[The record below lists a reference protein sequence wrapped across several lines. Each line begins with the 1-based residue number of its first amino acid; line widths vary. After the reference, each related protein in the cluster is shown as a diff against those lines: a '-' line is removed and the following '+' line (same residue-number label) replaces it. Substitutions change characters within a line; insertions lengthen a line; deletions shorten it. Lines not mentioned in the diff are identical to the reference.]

1 MSDSENIPPGQ
12 RDLERSP
19 LEGSDPSAAP
29 GDMSAPISADE
40 AVAIDAVRAHDANA
54 YPPSW
59 FPSQP
64 PPSPERIAEQLR
76 LSKIPPDLRVPWGW
90 TDLGVFLLF
99 YLGSTI
105 VLLIV
110 AMVGA
115 SAILQVPFPSL
126 QKHPVLLIEVTIL
139 AQAAGSVAALFYFW
153 ILARVRRAGNF
164 WSALGWH
171 SLDASGTDSLT
182 VIKYLL
188 SGVALAITVTVM
200 GQFVKQSGPVP
211 FEEFFKAR
219 QSVLMLMAFG
229 ILVAPLVEETIFR
242 GFLYPVA
249 ARQFGVVPGIL
260 FTGIL
265 FGGFHAMQLWG
276 AWGQIALLVVVG
288 IVLTAV
294 RARTGSVL
302 AGFLMHVAYN
312 STLFAGLLI
321 GSHGLRDF
329 PLGK

>member
-1 MSDSENIPPGQ
+1 MNDSENIPQSDSRIEANHVEPVTLAAP
-12 RDLERSP
+12 DL
-19 LEGSDPSAAP
+19 SAAP
-29 GDMSAPISADE
+29 AP
-40 AVAIDAVRAHDANA
+40 HT
-54 YPPSW
+54 YPPS
-59 FPSQP
+59 FLASEL
-64 PPSPERIAEQLR
+64 PPSPEQLAEQSR
-76 LSKIPPDLRVPWGW
+76 ISKVPTDLRVPWGW
-90 TDLGVFLLF
+90 TDLGIFLLF

-105 VLLIV
+105 VLLII

-115 SAILQVPFPSL
+115 SSILRIPFTSL
-126 QKHPVLLIEVTIL
+126 QKHPVLLIEVSIL
-139 AQAAGSVAALFYFW
+139 AQAAGSIAALFYFW
-153 ILARVRRAGNF
+153 VLARVRQAGHF
-164 WSALGWH
+164 WPALGWH
-171 SLDASGTDSLT
+171 SLDGTETNSLT
-182 VIKYLL
+182 AIKYLFG
-188 SGVALAITVTVM
+188 GVALAIIVTVM

-260 FTGIL
+260 FTGFL
-265 FGGFHAMQLWG
+265 FGAFHAMQLWG
-276 AWGQIALLVVVG
+276 AWGQIALLVLVG
-288 IVLTAV
+288 IVLTAI

-302 AGFLMHVAYN
+302 AGFLVHIAYN

-329 PLGK
+329 PVGK